1 MITRKRELPETV
13 KTQMRGGDG
22 EVRMKELL
30 QPGQFCGH
38 GRLFNHMVLA
48 PGCSIGYH
56 EHQGESE
63 TFYILA
69 GEARYNDNGTRG
81 HALPGRLRAHR
92 VGPGAQHRKRG
103 GDAARVH
110 RAHRKFV
117 KNRKKI
123 LAFWIPLW
131 YPI

>member
-13 KTQMRGGDG
+13 TTQMRGGDG

-69 GEARYNDNGTRG
+69 GEARYNDNGTEVTLSPGDCAHTASGQG
-81 HALPGRLRAHR
+81 HSIANAGETPLEFIALI
-92 VGPGAQHRKRG
+92 V
-103 GDAARVH
+103 
-110 RAHRKFV
+110 
-117 KNRKKI
+117 NS
-123 LAFWIPLW
+123 
-131 YPI
+131 